1 MDSRQVVL
9 ITGSST
15 GFGRLIAETLARRGH
30 TVFATMRDIQ
40 GRNATNAS
48 EIRALAEKE
57 SLPLHVLELDV
68 TNDASV
74 DQAVHKSIEQAGRV
88 DVAINN
94 AGYGL
99 IGLAEAVTTEQAR
112 QIMDTNFFGSVRVN
126 RAVLPH
132 MRRQRSGLLLHVS
145 SGAGRL
151 VIPTF
156 SFYCASKF
164 AMESLA
170 EAYHYELAPQGIE
183 SSIVE
188 PGAYQTAVFG
198 NIVTAVDQART
209 NTYGVANEIA
219 AKINGLLTTAAGN
232 PQEVADA
239 VLRIVET
246 PAGERKLRYRVSPAD
261 LGVDDINDLCEQVQ
275 ARLFEGFGI
284 AANIAFAT
292 RSTAATS

>member
-48 EIRALAEKE
+48 EIRVLAEKE

-99 IGLAEAVTTEQAR
+99 IGLAEAVTTEHDPDHR
-112 QIMDTNFFGSVRVN
+112 GCD
-126 RAVLPH
+126 
-132 MRRQRSGLLLHVS
+132 
-145 SGAGRL
+145 
-151 VIPTF
+151 
-156 SFYCASKF
+156 
-164 AMESLA
+164 
-170 EAYHYELAPQGIE
+170 
-183 SSIVE
+183 
-188 PGAYQTAVFG
+188 
-198 NIVTAVDQART
+198 
-209 NTYGVANEIA
+209 
-219 AKINGLLTTAAGN
+219 
-232 PQEVADA
+232 
-239 VLRIVET
+239 
-246 PAGERKLRYRVSPAD
+246 
-261 LGVDDINDLCEQVQ
+261 
-275 ARLFEGFGI
+275 
-284 AANIAFAT
+284 
-292 RSTAATS
+292 